1 MMTPD
6 EILAA
11 HAARPPSRFSDADAK
26 PKEPPPWW
34 EVDVSIGGDL
44 RAFLRNDKGKT
55 EGEKEDGHEES

>member
-26 PKEPPPWW
+26 PKEQPPWW

-55 EGEKEDGHEES
+55 EGDKEDGNEES

>member
-11 HAARPPSRFSDADAK
+11 HAARPPSRFSDAK

-34 EVDVSIGGDL
+34 EVDRSIGGDL
-44 RAFLRNDKGKT
+44 RAFLRNDKEKT